1 MVQENLFINLIFL
14 EQLDP
19 WLDPYYYLP
28 NPQHDITG
36 SGIAEAIEI
45 YMRLKIKKI
54 CAINYK
60 SKKTY
65 GAPHCHQKNY
75 CKYVHY
81 NKCGCLYRIVKTL
94 MNN

>member
-19 WLDPYYYLP
+19 WPDLWLDPYYYLP

-45 YMRLKIKKI
+45 YMRLKI
-54 CAINYK
+54 
-60 SKKTY
+60 
-65 GAPHCHQKNY
+65 
-75 CKYVHY
+75 
-81 NKCGCLYRIVKTL
+81 
-94 MNN
+94 

>member
-65 GAPHCHQKNY
+65 GAHIATKKITVNMFILINS
-75 CKYVHY
+75 VVF
-81 NKCGCLYRIVKTL
+81 IVL
-94 MNN
+94 